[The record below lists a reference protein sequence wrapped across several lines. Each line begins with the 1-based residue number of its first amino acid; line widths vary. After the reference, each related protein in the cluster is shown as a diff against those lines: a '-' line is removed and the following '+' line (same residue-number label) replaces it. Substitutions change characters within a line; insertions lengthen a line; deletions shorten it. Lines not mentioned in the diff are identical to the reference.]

1 MAHRLSRSSTSIVK
15 KRCVGNDLYGAS
27 TCFPVKNGGEAAKNL
42 LPCSQELYH
51 ERPARGCYM
60 CFLLGKFIYVCVRVC
75 GCSNVLHLFV
85 NSYKLYDSSPLSK
98 YSFLCRSRYLFFAT
112 RTRHHAL
119 EYAGQMMSVNFLTQ
133 TTPYSSLNIRTLYD
147 SDDER
152 TSAR

>member
-1 MAHRLSRSSTSIVK
+1 MWGMTSSPLHLLSHQKLWRGSRKSALAARSSIVSVL
-15 KRCVGNDLYGAS
+15 R
-27 TCFPVKNGGEAAKNL
+27 
-42 LPCSQELYH
+42 
-51 ERPARGCYM
+51 ARGM
-60 CFLLGKFIYVCVRVC
+60 CVLSWANLCTCVRVC
-75 GCSNVLHLFV
+75 SCSHVLHFFV
-85 NSYKLYDSSPLSK
+85 KSYKLYVSSTLSK